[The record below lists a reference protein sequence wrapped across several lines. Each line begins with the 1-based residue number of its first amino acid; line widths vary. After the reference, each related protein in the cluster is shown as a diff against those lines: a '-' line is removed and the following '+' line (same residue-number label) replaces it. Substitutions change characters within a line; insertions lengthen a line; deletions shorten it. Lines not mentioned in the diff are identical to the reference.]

1 MYEVIIKKSFSAAH
15 LLKGVDGMHEEL
27 HGHNFAVEVSVIS
40 PELNPD
46 GILIDF
52 RTLKKWLNDI
62 IEDFDHKYLN
72 DMDCFK
78 GMNPSTEII
87 AKFIFGKMAEK
98 TYSYQLEIS
107 RVTVWESEDA
117 GVSYCGIKQ

>member
-15 LLKGVDGMHEEL
+15 LLKEINGICEEL

-40 PELNPD
+40 PALNRD

-52 RTLKKWLNDI
+52 RTLKKWIDDVI
-62 IEDFDHKYLN
+62 DEFDHKYLN
-72 DMDCFK
+72 DIDSFK
-78 GMNPSTEII
+78 GVNPTTEII
-87 AKFIFGKMAEK
+87 AKLIFDRIAKK
-98 TYSYQLEIS
+98 ICHHHLEIS

-117 GVSYCGIKQ
+117 GVSYYGNK